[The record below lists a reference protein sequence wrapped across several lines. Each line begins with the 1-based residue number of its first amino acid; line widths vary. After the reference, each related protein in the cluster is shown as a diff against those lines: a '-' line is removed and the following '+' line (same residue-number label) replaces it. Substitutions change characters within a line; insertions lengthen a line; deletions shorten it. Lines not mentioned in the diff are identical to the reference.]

1 MEKVSKAVIPAAGFG
16 TRFLPATKTQ
26 PKEMLPIV
34 DKPAIHFVVEEV
46 LKSGIKDILIVT
58 GRGKRAIED
67 YFDKN
72 VELEEHLM
80 AAGKTELLK
89 EVEDLSDLAEVHYI
103 RQKEQMGLGHAIY
116 CARNHIAGE
125 PFAVL
130 LGDTIVENRVPC
142 TKQLVDLYR
151 RLNGSIVAV
160 EEVSKENIE
169 KYGIFGGKMVD
180 GKTMDI
186 EIMVEKPNLLEAPS
200 NLGAIGRYILT
211 PQIFEALEQTRP
223 GVSGEIQ
230 LTDALCILLK
240 TQKVYAHKFDG
251 VRYDIGD
258 KLDYLRATVEFAL
271 RRKDVGPEFK
281 EYLKGV
287 LA

>member
-1 MEKVSKAVIPAAGFG
+1 MPIKKAVIPAAGFG

-46 LKSGIKDILIVT
+46 LRSGIRDLLIVT
-58 GRGKRAIED
+58 GRGKRSIED

-72 VELEEHLM
+72 VELEKHLM
-80 AAGKTELLK
+80 AIGKTELLK

-116 CARNHIAGE
+116 CARNHIADE

-130 LGDTIVENRVPC
+130 LGDTIVENRIPC
-142 TKQLVDLYR
+142 TKQLVDLHG
-151 RLNGSIVAV
+151 RLKSSIVAV
-160 EEVSKENIE
+160 EEVPEENIE
-169 KYGIFGGKMVD
+169 KYGIFGGEMID
-180 GKTMDI
+180 GKTMDV
-186 EIMVEKPNLLEAPS
+186 EIMIEKPKPSKAPS
-200 NLGAIGRYILT
+200 NLGAIGRYVLT
-211 PQIFEALEQTRP
+211 PEIFDALEQTKP
-223 GVSGEIQ
+223 GVNGEIQ
-230 LTDALCILLK
+230 LTDALRILLK

-251 VRYDIGD
+251 IRYDIGD

-271 RRKDVGPEFK
+271 RRKDVGPRFK

-287 LA
+287 VG